1 VQRSGEAAGVS
12 RSVGIALALFVLVG
26 CRRHEPPSATP
37 EEAPRQ
43 TSAPA
48 TYDDATPKRGDAA
61 AVVEPGADAP
71 KQAKNRP
78 PQTIFRSEIQRA
90 LAGGPAYLLRQ
101 LGPEPYRVEGRFI
114 GWEITQLFPDDPALC
129 DPCDLA
135 VGDVI
140 LTINGDRLETPQA
153 FASMVEKADTL
164 RSLEVRSLR
173 AEQRR
178 IVKYEIVDD

>member
-1 VQRSGEAAGVS
+1 MS
-12 RSVGIALALFVLVG
+12 RSVGIALVLVVLAG
-26 CRRHEPPSATP
+26 CRRHEPPTAVP

-43 TSAPA
+43 TSVPA
-48 TYDDATPKRGDAA
+48 TYDDATPKRSDTAT
-61 AVVEPGADAP
+61 VPETGASDPAP
-71 KQAKNRP
+71 VQAKDRP
-78 PQTIFRSEIQRA
+78 PRTILRSEIHRA

-140 LTINGDRLETPQA
+140 LSINGDR
-153 FASMVEKADTL
+153 
-164 RSLEVRSLR
+164 
-173 AEQRR
+173 
-178 IVKYEIVDD
+178 

>member
-1 VQRSGEAAGVS
+1 MS
-12 RSVGIALALFVLVG
+12 RFVGIALLVLVA
-26 CRRHEPPSATP
+26 CRRNEPPSAAP

-48 TYDDATPKRGDAA
+48 RYDDATPKDGDA
-61 AVVEPGADAP
+61 VEVTTPGDDP
-71 KQAKNRP
+71 PTPAKDPRP

-114 GWEITQLFPDDPALC
+114 GWEITQLFPDDPSLC

-140 LTINGDRLETPQA
+140 LTVNGDRLETPQA
-153 FASMVEKADTL
+153 FAAMVEKADKL

-178 IVKYEIVDD
+178 IVKYEIVD